1 MNDARPQAE
10 ETFRLIVEASPSA
23 IVVANDDGKMTLV
36 NSQTEKMFGYARS
49 ELIGE
54 PVEKL
59 MPEGLRSGHP
69 HYRAEFLRSPVAR
82 PMGAGRDLCARR
94 KDGSHFP
101 VEIGLNPIRSE
112 RRLLVL
118 ATIVD
123 ITERRRAHDRFRL
136 AIESAPSGM
145 VMVDRSGK
153 IVLVNSQTEK
163 MFGYPREE
171 LIGRRVEMLV
181 PERYRSRHPE
191 FRGEFF
197 AHPHARPMG
206 AGRDLYGLRKDG
218 SEFPVEIGLNPIET
232 EEGLFALSAIVDIT
246 ERKRAE
252 NELARQAQELAR
264 SNAELQE
271 FAYVTSHDLQEPLR
285 AVAGFMQLLQS
296 RYQGKLD
303 ARADQYIQHAVD
315 GARRMRNLID
325 DLLLYSR
332 VGTRGKPFEPIN
344 CEAVLD
350 DALANLAVAMR
361 ESAAAVTRDPLPVVL
376 GDATQLTQV
385 FQNLIGNAIKFRG
398 EGRPMIHVGARR
410 VASGQWELTLRDNGI
425 GIDPQYFE
433 RIFRVF
439 QRLHTRTEYPGTG
452 VGLAICKKV
461 IERHGGRIWVES
473 APGCGSTFHFTLPG
487 AR

>member
-1 MNDARPQAE
+1 MNDAYPQTE

-23 IVVANDDGKMTLV
+23 IVVTDHQGTITLV
-36 NSQTEKMFGYARS
+36 NAQTEGMFGYARM

-54 PVEKL
+54 SVEKL
-59 MPEGLRSGHP
+59 MPERLRARHP
-69 HYRAEFLRSPVAR
+69 QYRAEFLRTPVAR

-94 KDGSHFP
+94 KDGSEFP
-101 VEIGLNPIRSE
+101 VEIGLNPIGTE
-112 RRLLVL
+112 RGLLVL

-123 ITERRRAHDRFRL
+123 ITERRRAQDRFRL

-145 VMVDRSGK
+145 VMVDRRGR

-163 MFGYPREE
+163 MFAYQRED
-171 LIGRRVEMLV
+171 LIGREVEILV
-181 PERYRSRHPE
+181 PERYRTRHPD

-197 AHPHARPMG
+197 AHPDARPMG

-246 ERKRAE
+246 ERKRAQD
-252 NELARQAQELAR
+252 ELARQARELAR

-271 FAYVTSHDLQEPLR
+271 FAYVASHDLQEPLR
-285 AVAGFMQLLQS
+285 AVAGFMQLFRQ
-296 RYQGKLD
+296 RYQGRID
-303 ARADQYIQHAVD
+303 ARADEYIQHAVE
-315 GARRMRNLID
+315 GAKRMRSLID

-332 VGTRGKPFEPIN
+332 VGTRGKPFRPTDCEP
-344 CEAVLD
+344 VLD
-350 DALANLAVAMR
+350 SALANLAVAMR
-361 ESAAAVTRDPLPVVL
+361 ESGAVVTRDPLPTVMA
-376 GDATQLTQV
+376 DETQLTQV
-385 FQNLIGNAIKFRG
+385 FQNLIGNAIKFRK
-398 EGRPMIHVGARR
+398 EGAPVIHVGAARWPG
-410 VASGQWELTLRDNGI
+410 GQWELTVRDNGI

-439 QRLHTRTEYPGTG
+439 QRLHTRAEYPGTG

-461 IERHGGRIWVES
+461 VERHGGHIWLES
-473 APGCGSTFHFTLPG
+473 ALAHGCTFHFTLPG
-487 AR
+487 V